1 MSLIHFIQAGGF
13 VMYPLLLLSL
23 VAVVVII
30 ERVMAFR
37 LLGGLAPGLLDET
50 IKLCRAGQYE
60 QALKACEARPG
71 PLAASLSVILQH
83 RNRPV
88 MEVERM
94 VEETGQEYFIRLE
107 QKLSILDTTTTISP
121 LLGLLG
127 TIVGM
132 IGTFNAIAGQQGKGN
147 TDGILSGVGEA
158 LYATATGISIAVV
171 CFIAYNYFAARLT
184 AITGETAQ
192 SATKLLNALT
202 DLRHQGSGV
211 RPSDDL
217 VREEVGA
224 RGI

>member
-13 VMYPLLLLSL
+13 VMYPLLVLSL

-30 ERVMAFR
+30 DRIMAYR

-50 IKLCRAGQYE
+50 IKLCKSGNFA
-60 QALKACEARPG
+60 QAAQACESRPG
-71 PLAASLSVILQH
+71 PLAASLSVIMAH
-83 RNRPV
+83 RKRPV
-88 MEVERM
+88 SEVERM
-94 VEETGQEYFIRLE
+94 VEETGQEFFIRLE
-107 QKLSILDTTTTISP
+107 QRLSILDTTTTISP

-132 IGTFNAIAGQQGKGN
+132 IGTFNAIATQQGKGN
-147 TDGILSGVGEA
+147 TDGILAGVGEA

-184 AITGETAQ
+184 AITSETAQ

-202 DLRHQGSGV
+202 DIRHQEAGV
-211 RPSDDL
+211 RLSDDM
-217 VREEVGA
+217 VREEAGSH
-224 RGI
+224 GI